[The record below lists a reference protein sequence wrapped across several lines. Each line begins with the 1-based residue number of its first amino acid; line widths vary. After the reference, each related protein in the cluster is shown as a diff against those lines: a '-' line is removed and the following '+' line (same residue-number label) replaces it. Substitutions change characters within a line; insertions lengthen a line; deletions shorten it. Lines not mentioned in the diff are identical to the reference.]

1 MLEIPV
7 IRWGK
12 PYDSLEKKE
21 VRHFVTGEPIA
32 AISQAGSGIVK
43 RDLAKSNLARKC
55 LTAFSPQELLDRT
68 ANAATLFREATL
80 PMGNGTQSP
89 AEFARAQSAT
99 TGLPEHMCR
108 SNMEKNCF
116 VLENMKQVLDALT
129 RGLDL
134 EILRRGFGDEGRGV
148 IVSYQAQT
156 DALGLVLPSNSPG
169 VHALW
174 LPVIPLQMGLV
185 LKPGTL
191 EPWTP
196 YRMFSAFCEAGI
208 PPEVFSIYPGEGA
221 DVGAA
226 VLAGSARCMIF
237 GSESTVEQYQGNPTV
252 QVHGPGYSKILFG
265 DDLVDDWEDYL
276 DLMVQSVLANSG
288 RSCINASGIWA
299 SRHTREMAE
308 ALADRLGPV
317 EPLPPEDDQA
327 QLAAFTNPQMAT
339 GTWSTIENDLQ
350 ESGVTDCTQA
360 FGPRL
365 VEHPD
370 YAYLR
375 PMVIHCRDAT
385 PAIASKEFM
394 FPFVSVVECPQ
405 PQMLKKIGRT
415 LVLSAIT
422 RNPDFE
428 QELINATH
436 IDRLNLGP
444 VGTIKLDWLQPHEG
458 NLVDFL
464 YRARALQTAGT
475 SRGAGEPSVNKTST
489 NTPAS

>member
-1 MLEIPV
+1 MIEIPA

-12 PYDSLEKKE
+12 PYESLEQQE
-21 VRHFVTGEPIA
+21 IRHFVSGESIA
-32 AISQAGSGIVK
+32 TVSQAGSGIVR
-43 RDLAKSNLARKC
+43 RDIGKAKAARNI
-55 LTAFSPQELLDRT
+55 LSDFSPSDLIARVGKAAALFRT
-68 ANAATLFREATL
+68 ASL
-80 PMGNGTQSP
+80 PMGNGVQTP

-116 VLENMKQVLDALT
+116 VLENMERVLEALT

-148 IVSYQAQT
+148 VVSYQAQT

-169 VHALW
+169 VHTLW
-174 LPVIPLQMGLV
+174 LPVIPLQIGLV

-208 PPEVFSIYPGEGA
+208 PAEAVSIYPGEGA
-221 DVGAA
+221 DVGASI
-226 VLAGSARCMIF
+226 LTESDRCMIF
-237 GSESTVEQYQGNPTV
+237 GGESTIEQYQGNPAV
-252 QVHGPGYSKILFG
+252 QVHGPGYSKIILG
-265 DDLVDDWEDYL
+265 DDCVDDWENYL
-276 DLMVQSVLANSG
+276 DLMVDSVLANSG

-299 SRHTREMAE
+299 SRHTDKIAA
-308 ALADRLGPV
+308 ALAERIGPV
-317 EPLPPEDDQA
+317 APLPPEAEEA

-339 GTWSTIENDLQ
+339 GTWAMIEKDLE
-350 ESGVTDCTQA
+350 ESGVTDCTHA
-360 FGPRL
+360 FGSR
-365 VEHPD
+365 VVDHST

-375 PMVIHCRDAT
+375 PMVVHCKN
-385 PAIASKEFM
+385 PQLAIASKEFM

-405 PQMLKKIGRT
+405 NQILANIGRT
-415 LVLSAIT
+415 LVVSAIT
-422 RNPDFE
+422 EDEAFE
-428 QELINATH
+428 RELIDATH

-444 VGTIKLDWLQPHEG
+444 LPTIKLDWLQPHEG

-464 YRARALQTAGT
+464 YRARALQTQGPKHEA
-475 SRGAGEPSVNKTST
+475 A
-489 NTPAS
+489 PASGTGTPIDISAS